1 MLSGLKIFGV
11 NKHNLYVTRNQDIHV
26 TSNPEL
32 PWEKQ
37 HSVRRSPFRQQI
49 GLEGRK

>member
-1 MLSGLKIFGV
+1 MLLGLKIFGM
-11 NKHNLYVTRNQDIHV
+11 NKHNLYVTRKQDMHV

-37 HSVRRSPFRQQI
+37 HSVKRSPFHQQI
-49 GLEGRK
+49 RL